1 MALRAQN
8 SKNNKKAKI
17 MASRTKD
24 NDFSKIR
31 MTDDE
36 REALKRREEE
46 LLRKNLADKVERMKA
61 RIEMEERE
69 KLLPKKRKRKSKNGE
84 IVETPVVD
92 HDDLRNGYNES
103 NNTKNVDN
111 YQPEREK
118 VRKPKPPPPPAM
130 SFSDLLKIAE
140 KRQVEPVEIV
150 IKKKEE
156 EKLMTKKE
164 RKMMEEE
171 QARLRRK
178 QERLL
183 QQKSGLT
190 KPSNST
196 SVSAM
201 NNKNIL
207 GKEDNKK
214 PTVIHVKSDQDA
226 KFKIPKSSVNTAPN
240 KILSSKPKDT
250 NPTIIPKSGSN
261 SNSLDKPIKSSLVS
275 SVNEQ
280 KKVNK
285 PKDDTRSSIKGEEIK
300 KKIVPKKNE
309 IKSNPVQMV
318 PKKQAP
324 QIDEE
329 ALKADIERKVQER
342 LRLEREKLEKEIEE
356 KIAAKF
362 AQFQSMQPKVTE
374 KVPEAPKQIKKEPV
388 VENKNIKKTIE
399 KPQSGSGFFKKDMER
414 MIAMRKESIEKSSLK
429 PKMPEKTFH
438 KNPYLDPPRRLLE
451 PQRPPRK

>member
-36 REALKRREEE
+36 REAHKRREEE

-84 IVETPVVD
+84 IVEAPMVD

-103 NNTKNVDN
+103 NNTKSIDN
-111 YQPEREK
+111 YQPEKEK
-118 VRKPKPPPPPAM
+118 VRKPKPPPPPVM

-156 EKLMTKKE
+156 EKLMTKRE
-164 RKMMEEE
+164 RKIMEEDM
-171 QARLRRK
+171 ARLRRK

-183 QQKSGLT
+183 QQKNGLP
-190 KPSNST
+190 KPSNSA
-196 SVSAM
+196 SVSTM
-201 NNKNIL
+201 NKNNVL
-207 GKEDNKK
+207 GKEENKK
-214 PTVIHVKSDQDA
+214 PVVIHVKSDQDA
-226 KFKIPKSSVNTAPN
+226 KFKIPKSSVNAAPS
-240 KILSSKPKDT
+240 KVSSSKPKDIS
-250 NPTIIPKSGSN
+250 PAIIPKSGSN
-261 SNSLDKPIKSSLVS
+261 SNSLGKPLKSSP
-275 SVNEQ
+275 VNEQ
-280 KKVNK
+280 KKVNR
-285 PKDDTRSSIKGEEIK
+285 PKDDTRSLIKGEEIK
-300 KKIVPKKNE
+300 KKIAVPKKNE
-309 IKSNPVQMV
+309 LKSNPVQMV
-318 PKKQAP
+318 SKKQAP

-342 LRLEREKLEKEIEE
+342 LTKEREKLEKEIEE

-362 AQFQSMQPKVTE
+362 AQFQNMQPKVTE
-374 KVPEAPKQIKKEPV
+374 KIPEAPKQIKKEPV
-388 VENKNIKKTIE
+388 VEKKITKKIIE

-429 PKMPEKTFH
+429 PKMPEKAFH